1 MSILLNLGITLDNFE
16 NICNKVLIYVDN
28 SAS

>member
-28 SAS
+28 STS